1 MRSSR
6 WLDRGLAVALLA
18 SLGCHAAALGAMALV
33 RFDVAAAPIQVE
45 LVELA
50 APAPAPTPAPRST
63 ATKTPPAPE
72 PELRAPVPPEPPIV
86 PDRVEPRTSVAVSA
100 PSLPERLTPP
110 PAPRRASEEPPAP
123 AVRRAELTEPAR
135 TAAPTR
141 PERPLAE
148 RSEAIALQTLTAE
161 TTAMPERV
169 ERRAAAPATG
179 SSAKPSEPAL
189 ALAEPAQAVR
199 PAGQPRVELGRV
211 ERTDEPHL
219 TALLASRTAEPDVPA
234 APPAAPPPRELG
246 AAPPP
251 SEARQPTAVVP
262 APSARPTLPP
272 ADGLQT
278 ALPPAAGNAGAFVA
292 PRLTAS
298 KRPRYPEAA
307 RQAGVEGTVL
317 VKAYILADGSVREA
331 LVARSAGNSALD
343 GAALR
348 TIRESRFV
356 PALRGGRAV
365 PVWVEVPID
374 FRLER

>member
-6 WLDRGLAVALLA
+6 WLDRGLAVGLLG
-18 SLGCHAAALGAMALV
+18 SLVCHAAAIGAIALV
-33 RFDVAAAPIQVE
+33 RFDVAASPIQVE

-50 APAPAPTPAPRST
+50 APAPAPTPAPSLT
-63 ATKTPPAPE
+63 PTKARPAPE
-72 PELRAPVPPEPPIV
+72 LAAPVPPEPPV
-86 PDRVEPRTSVAVSA
+86 VADRVEPRISVAVSA
-100 PSLPERLTPP
+100 PTLPERLTAPP
-110 PAPRRASEEPPAP
+110 VPRRASEEPPAP
-123 AVRRAELTEPAR
+123 PVRRAERTEPVS

-148 RSEAIALQTLTAE
+148 RSVAMALQTLTAE
-161 TTAMPERV
+161 TTALPERV
-169 ERRAAAPATG
+169 ERRAGAAATG
-179 SSAKPSEPAL
+179 LPPKPFEPAL
-189 ALAEPAQAVR
+189 AVAGPAQAVR
-199 PAGQPRVELGRV
+199 PAGQPTVELGRV

-219 TALLASRTAEPDVPA
+219 TALLASRSAEPDVPA
-234 APPAAPPPRELG
+234 APPAAPPPREL
-246 AAPPP
+246 AAAATPNGD
-251 SEARQPTAVVP
+251 RQPTPVVP

-272 ADGLQT
+272 ADGLQA
-278 ALPPAAGNAGAFVA
+278 ALPPAAGNASAFVA
-292 PRLTAS
+292 PRLTAP

-356 PALRGGRAV
+356 PAQRGGRAV

>member
-1 MRSSR
+1 M
-6 WLDRGLAVALLA
+6 GLLG
-18 SLGCHAAALGAMALV
+18 SLVCHAAAIGAIALV
-33 RFDVAAAPIQVE
+33 RFDVAASPIQVE

-50 APAPAPTPAPRST
+50 APAPAPTPAPSLT
-63 ATKTPPAPE
+63 PTKARPAPE
-72 PELRAPVPPEPPIV
+72 LAAPVPPEPPV
-86 PDRVEPRTSVAVSA
+86 VADRVEPRISVAVSA
-100 PSLPERLTPP
+100 PTLPERLTAPP
-110 PAPRRASEEPPAP
+110 VPRRASEEPPAP
-123 AVRRAELTEPAR
+123 AVRRAERTEPVS

-148 RSEAIALQTLTAE
+148 RSVAMALQTLTAE
-161 TTAMPERV
+161 TTALPERV
-169 ERRAAAPATG
+169 ERRAGAAATG
-179 SSAKPSEPAL
+179 LPPKPSEPAL
-189 ALAEPAQAVR
+189 AVAGPAQAVR
-199 PAGQPRVELGRV
+199 PAGQPTVELGRV

-219 TALLASRTAEPDVPA
+219 TALLASRSAEPDVPA
-234 APPAAPPPRELG
+234 APPAAPPPREL
-246 AAPPP
+246 AAAATPNGD
-251 SEARQPTAVVP
+251 RQPTPVVP
-262 APSARPTLPP
+262 APSARPTLPL
-272 ADGLQT
+272 ADGLQA
-278 ALPPAAGNAGAFVA
+278 ALPPAAGNASAFVA
-292 PRLTAS
+292 PRLTAP

>member
-6 WLDRGLAVALLA
+6 WLDRGLAVGLLG
-18 SLGCHAAALGAMALV
+18 SLVCHAAAIGAIALV
-33 RFDVAAAPIQVE
+33 RFDLAASPIQVE

-50 APAPAPTPAPRST
+50 APAPEPAPRPT
-63 ATKTPPAPE
+63 PTKAAQAPE
-72 PELRAPVPPEPPIV
+72 PELAAPAPPEPPAV
-86 PDRVEPRTSVAVSA
+86 PERVEPRISVAVSA
-100 PSLPERLTPP
+100 PILPERVTASPV
-110 PAPRRASEEPPAP
+110 RRPSEEPPAP
-123 AVRRAELTEPAR
+123 TVRRAERTEPVS

-148 RSEAIALQTLTAE
+148 RSETMALQTLTAE
-161 TTAMPERV
+161 TTALPERV

-179 SSAKPSEPAL
+179 PSPKPSEPAL
-189 ALAEPAQAVR
+189 AAAGPAQAVR
-199 PAGQPRVELGRV
+199 PAGQPTVELGRV

-234 APPAAPPPRELG
+234 APPAPPRELAA
-246 AAPPP
+246 AAPTGD
-251 SEARQPTAVVP
+251 RQPTPLIA

-272 ADGLQT
+272 AGGLQA

-292 PRLTAS
+292 PRLTAP

-317 VKAYILADGSVREA
+317 VKAYILADGSVRDA

-348 TIRESRFV
+348 TIRESRFT
-356 PALRGGRAV
+356 PAQRGGRPV

>member
-18 SLGCHAAALGAMALV
+18 SLLCHAAAIGAMALV

-50 APAPAPTPAPRST
+50 APAPAPTPAPHST
-63 ATKTPPAPE
+63 VTKAPPAPE
-72 PELRAPVPPEPPIV
+72 PELGAPVPPEPPIV
-86 PDRVEPRTSVAVSA
+86 PDRVEPRVSVSA
-100 PSLPERLTPP
+100 LTLPERLTPP
-110 PAPRRASEEPPAP
+110 PAPRRASEAPPAP

-135 TAAPTR
+135 TAAATR

-161 TTAMPERV
+161 TTPMLERV
-169 ERRAAAPATG
+169 ERRAAAPAT
-179 SSAKPSEPAL
+179 SSSPKPSEPAL
-189 ALAEPAQAVR
+189 ALAEPQAAR

-234 APPAAPPPRELG
+234 APPAAAPPRELG
-246 AAPPP
+246 VTAPP
-251 SEARQPTAVVP
+251 SEARQPTPAVP

-272 ADGLQT
+272 ADGLQA

-292 PRLTAS
+292 PRLTAP

-331 LVARSAGNSALD
+331 LLLRSAGNAALD

-356 PALRGGRAV
+356 PAQRGGRAV